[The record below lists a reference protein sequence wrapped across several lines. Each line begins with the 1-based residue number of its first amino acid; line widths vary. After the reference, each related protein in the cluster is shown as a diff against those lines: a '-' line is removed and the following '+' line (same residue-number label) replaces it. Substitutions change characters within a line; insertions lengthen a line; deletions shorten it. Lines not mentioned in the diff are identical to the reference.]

1 MLTWASR
8 RQLAYLFLVVGTLVV
23 LAAYPVYRTFI
34 YHVPSC
40 FDGIKNQDE
49 IGVDCGGSCKA
60 VCSFSVTPLV
70 VEWSRFFKVSDGTY
84 DLAAYVENRNTN
96 AGIARIGYT
105 FELYDANS
113 NLIGTRKGGVYV
125 NPSEQFVVYEPNIK
139 VGDSLPAKVFFEFD
153 KDPRWIQGTPTQQ
166 PLAVKSRTLSDP
178 YGSPRLEATIAND
191 SIDTLSNVNLIAVV
205 YDSSKNAV
213 AASETVLDT
222 IGKGEEKNAFFSWPS
237 PLLLRPAPGSCT
249 APTDIMLVFDRSGS
263 MDNEKNPPQPLTDAK
278 NAAQTFIDKVGSI
291 DKVGLVSFATAASDP
306 IDQELSSDLNLVKKA
321 VNSISIDQNS
331 ESSQH
336 TNLGDAIEKAF
347 NELSSSRHDSKAK
360 RAMVI
365 LTDGDSNRPKNPA
378 DPNDEHYPEVY
389 ANEKAKQAR
398 DSNIGIYTIGLG
410 SSINEPFLKEIAG
423 NPDHYY
429 KAATSPDLEAIYK
442 QVAQD
447 VCKEETFTTD
457 IIAHLN
463 HMGIQQK

>member
-8 RQLAYLFLVVGTLVV
+8 RQLAYLLLVVGTIVV
-23 LAAYPVYRTFI
+23 FAAYPVYRTFI

-49 IGVDCGGSCKA
+49 IGVDCGGSCAA
-60 VCSFSVTPLV
+60 VCSFSVTPLAV
-70 VEWSRFFKVSDGTY
+70 KWSRFFKVNDGMY

-113 NLIGTRKGGVYV
+113 NLIGTRKGSVYV

-139 VGDSLPAKVFFEFD
+139 VGDSIPTKVFFEFD
-153 KDPRWIQGTPTQQ
+153 KDPRWIRGTPVQQ
-166 PLAVKSRTLSDP
+166 PLSVKSRTLSDP
-178 YGSPRLEATIAND
+178 YGSPRLEATITND

-205 YDSSKNAV
+205 YDSNKNAV

-222 IGKGEEKNAFFSWPS
+222 IGKGEEKNAFFSWPL
-237 PLLLRPAPGSCT
+237 PLLARPAPGSCT

-263 MDNEKNPPQPLTDAK
+263 MDNGRNPPQPLTDAK
-278 NAAQTFIDKVGSI
+278 NAARTFVDKVGAV
-291 DKVGLVSFATAASDP
+291 DKVGLVSFATEASDP
-306 IDQELSSDLNLVKKA
+306 IDQELSSDLSLVKKA
-321 VNSISIDQNS
+321 IDGITIDQNS

-336 TNLGDAIEKAF
+336 TNLGDGIEKAF
-347 NELSSSRHDSKAK
+347 NELSSSRHDRQAK

-365 LTDGDSNRPKNPA
+365 LTDGISNRPKNPN
-378 DPNDEHYPEVY
+378 DSNDEKY
-389 ANEKAKQAR
+389 ANNYASQKANEAKK
-398 DSNIGIYTIGLG
+398 DGISMYTIGLG
-410 SSINEPFLKEIAG
+410 KTVDEQFLKEIAG
-423 NPDHYY
+423 SPDHYY

-447 VCKEETFTTD
+447 VCKEETFTAD
-457 IIAHLN
+457 ITIHLN
-463 HMGIQQK
+463 RISTQQK